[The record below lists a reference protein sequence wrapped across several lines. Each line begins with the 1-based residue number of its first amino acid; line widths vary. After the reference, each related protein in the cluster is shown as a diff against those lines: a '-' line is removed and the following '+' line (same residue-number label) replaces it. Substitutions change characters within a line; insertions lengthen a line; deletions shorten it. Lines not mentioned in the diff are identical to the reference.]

1 MQLHDVGPRSKNA
14 EAFLNFYNGGFFMAD
29 KIAVLIP
36 CYNESKSVG
45 KVVQDMKG
53 CASGSYDLCI

>member
-1 MQLHDVGPRSKNA
+1 
-14 EAFLNFYNGGFFMAD
+14 MAD

-45 KVVQDMKG
+45 KDVQDMK
-53 CASGSYDLCI
+53 AALPEATTKARR